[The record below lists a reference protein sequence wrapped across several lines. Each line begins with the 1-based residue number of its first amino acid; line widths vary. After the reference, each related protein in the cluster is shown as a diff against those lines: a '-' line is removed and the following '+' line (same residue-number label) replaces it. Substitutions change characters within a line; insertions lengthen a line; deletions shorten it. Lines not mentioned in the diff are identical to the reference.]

1 MYDAF
6 ISYRRKNGFMA
17 AKVIREMLKAKGVT
31 AYMDLDELHSG
42 TFDDK
47 LLDAIRHSPV
57 FILVL
62 SPGALNTCGD
72 KEDWLT
78 KEIVAAMDSGRKI
91 VPVLCEDFQWPTEWA
106 STVPQQVRDIA
117 SYHGLEARP
126 TYIDAMI
133 DKIVEEVRG
142 RDDGSKSDL
151 GTFFRNRMAKL
162 DSVKSIDLAFHSGS
176 TWLMSAERMDI
187 LVELAET
194 GIPMRIVV
202 NSPEAAESIGKHM
215 RHKLKKYMS
224 FAEAV
229 EGWSRFDEMYDNVEV
244 RVSDIPLLRVYYA
257 FTMENEA
264 DSAVRVKYYTYG
276 NAQRNKNFAHNFEPQ
291 DACYKLYKSEFEFL
305 WERGT
310 PATVDEE

>member
-6 ISYRRKNGFMA
+6 ISYRRCNGFMA

-47 LLDAIRHSPV
+47 LLDAIHHSPV

-62 SPGALNTCGD
+62 SPGALDNCGNS
-72 KEDWLT
+72 EDWLT
-78 KEIVAAMDSGRKI
+78 KEIVAAMDFGSKI
-91 VPVLCEDFQWPTEWA
+91 IPVLCEDFQWPTQWA
-106 STVPQQVRDIA
+106 DTVPRQVRDVA

-142 RDDGSKSDL
+142 KDNGAKSDL

-162 DSVKSIDLAFHSGS
+162 ASVKGVDIAFHSGS
-176 TWLMSAERMDI
+176 AWLSSAERMDI
-187 LVELAET
+187 LVDLAET

-215 RHKLKKYMS
+215 RHKIKKYMP
-224 FAEAV
+224 FAEAID
-229 EGWSRFDEMYDNVEV
+229 GWRSFDEMYENVQV

-276 NAQRNKNFAHNFEPQ
+276 NAQINKNFAHNFEPQ
-291 DACYKLYKSEFEFL
+291 DACYSLYKAEFEFL

-310 PATVDEE
+310 PAV